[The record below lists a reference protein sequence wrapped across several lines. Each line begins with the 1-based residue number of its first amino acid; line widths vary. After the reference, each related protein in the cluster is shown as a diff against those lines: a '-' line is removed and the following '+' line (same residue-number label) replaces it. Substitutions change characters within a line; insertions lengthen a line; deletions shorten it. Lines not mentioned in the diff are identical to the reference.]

1 MLPKAQAVYDAD
13 PGDPN
18 GLDADSDG
26 QACEEN
32 AGGGATDG
40 GAPGDQ
46 YDDGGA
52 RPGDRDLM
60 ESGGS
65 LAATVRPLLPVAT
78 ARLLCLTIH
87 LFESSLGSSWVLKP
101 VRVVALTRPLRS
113 LAPSATNTTSRLR
126 LKVCFSSVATRG
138 PNPPLPRP

>member
-18 GLDADSDG
+18 GLDADSDS

-40 GAPGDQ
+40 GAPGDL

-65 LAATVRPLLPVAT
+65 LAATVRPLPGGGCPPGYPVE
-78 ARLLCLTIH
+78 RRGYCH
-87 LFESSLGSSWVLKP
+87 L
-101 VRVVALTRPLRS
+101 R
-113 LAPSATNTTSRLR
+113 
-126 LKVCFSSVATRG
+126 
-138 PNPPLPRP
+138 